1 MSVIDFGRRTG
12 VGACL
17 AILCIVVGCSKN
29 EESAKVQSLQGKV
42 EKLVVNSDGTGQ
54 ITVLFFSEKQ
64 NQEVAGTGMIT
75 ADTEILI
82 NGAVA
87 KLSDIREGEHVRGE
101 VRIEKKG
108 SVKIQIVLKI
118 HVERPKPVDSAR

>member
-1 MSVIDFGRRTG
+1 MSVIDFGRRAG

-17 AILCIVVGCSKN
+17 AILFIVVGCSKK
-29 EESAKVQSLQGKV
+29 EDSAKVQSLQGKV

-108 SVKIQIVLKI
+108 GVKIQIVLKI
-118 HVERPKPVDSAR
+118 HVERPKPVDSTG